1 MQHYDIDGLV
11 QYGSEELPCT
21 LQVVNPAWR
30 LLDKE
35 VRDKLRQLRILQ
47 AGMGQSAL
55 QNDGKIL
62 HLQAEQL
69 QKIQWLEDD
78 IKGLRAKRR
87 GTPKKV
93 AIETLPENERPR
105 QLAPLGKRLTDTVKM
120 IAYRAETALVGLL
133 RPHLAKENE
142 ARALIRELFVSSA
155 DLDPDEKAGT
165 LTVRIHRMACPAH
178 DKAVGALLNE
188 LTQAAFV
195 HPETGARMIY
205 DLA

>member
-1 MQHYDIDGLV
+1 
-11 QYGSEELPCT
+11 
-21 LQVVNPAWR
+21 
-30 LLDKE
+30 
-35 VRDKLRQLRILQ
+35 
-47 AGMGQSAL
+47 
-55 QNDGKIL
+55 
-62 HLQAEQL
+62 
-69 QKIQWLEDD
+69 
-78 IKGLRAKRR
+78 
-87 GTPKKV
+87 
-93 AIETLPENERPR
+93 
-105 QLAPLGKRLTDTVKM
+105 M

-155 DLDPDEKAGT
+155 DLDPDEKADT

-205 DLA
+205 ELA